1 MDKLFSGVST
11 PEGLI
16 GTALTLAFIWIM
28 YQSVKQMKMGG
39 SEGDPVVSALGK
51 LSGAIKTNTDLCQKQ
66 LDEFRSNNSLFV
78 GLGLK
83 LDQINDTLKE
93 IERNTRK

>member
-11 PEGLI
+11 PEGLV

-28 YQSVKQMKMGG
+28 YQSIKSMKV
-39 SEGDPVVSALGK
+39 STSDTDPVVGALAK
-51 LSGAIKTNTDLCQKQ
+51 LSGAIKTNSDLCQKQ
-66 LDEFRSNNSLFV
+66 LDEFRSNNNLFV

-83 LDQINDTLKE
+83 MDQINDTLKE